1 MLHTITT
8 LPNQR
13 DIMRQH
19 IATVHCELGN
29 FLFPECIKCEVDYGL
44 CDMNEIELI
53 AHSFSAAMILQG

>member
-1 MLHTITT
+1 
-8 LPNQR
+8 
-13 DIMRQH
+13 MRQH